1 MFSLG
6 GRHSIQAVRA
16 SDGAHLSSG
25 FYHTHGTMP
34 RKRMTRQKYRGG
46 RSIVTA
52 EIRELIDAVAMR
64 CIIVSDTSHC
74 SACKMKRMSHERRR
88 RP

>member
-1 MFSLG
+1 MLGRWSIGMFSLG

-34 RKRMTRQKYRGG
+34 RERMTE
-46 RSIVTA
+46 A
-52 EIRELIDAVAMR
+52 EMPRRYE
-64 CIIVSDTSHC
+64 HC
-74 SACKMKRMSHERRR
+74 NG
-88 RP
+88 